1 MIKNYV
7 YIALATVIMFA
18 LYRGGVFLY
27 DSGAADK
34 EAEIRAKY
42 QDRMVK
48 YWEKR
53 DTQYTASIE
62 TLRGDLSSA
71 VEGIDLVNQAIEDTK
86 KVQNEIK
93 QKIVIP
99 DGCSDLANYINRV
112 LKQASAIGNTSR
124 EPDDLSKDQ

>member
-1 MIKNYV
+1 MIKKYA
-7 YIALATVIMFA
+7 YIALFTVVTFA

-27 DSGAADK
+27 ESGAADK
-34 EAEIRAKY
+34 EAEIRAEY

-99 DGCSDLANYINRV
+99 DGCSDLASYINRV

-124 EPDDLSKDQ
+124 EPDDLPKDR